1 MIERVIFVPVRTKI
15 CPPQHDNLVLAVLE
29 LHLQISLSFL
39 QLCYQ
44 IAVALLDSA
53 FHIMFACR
61 TTLEALQFVLKFDDE
76 FLEFLDLEATLLNL
90 DFEVDVLFE
99 GGIDLIY
106 GELSK
111 TFFEEMYTKFDVE
124 VFFFK

>member
-1 MIERVIFVPVRTKI
+1 
-15 CPPQHDNLVLAVLE
+15 VLAVLE

-61 TTLEALQFVLKFDDE
+61 TTLEALQFALKFKNK

-99 GGIDLIY
+99 GGIDLVW
-106 GELSK
+106 GELGK
-111 TFFEEMYTKFDVE
+111 TFFEEMYTELDVE